1 MLAAKDQ
8 IRRHGPFRRLRRALI
23 RQPQRIL
30 SRVRRVFVSLAPA
43 IAPSR
48 VRFAARFKKPLAR
61 APEIEITR
69 SRRRRRR
76 TFESTISR
84 ATERLRRVRVASAS
98 PSVLSSSP
106 RRARSFASRAF
117 VRSRPRRS
125 FVRASRSIARPSAA
139 GARARTIDARSIARA
154 PRRAFAASRGR
165 RARSSVSRMALGF
178 VTRVAVGSM
187 RKQSDDDDGARR
199 DRAPTRRATAHA
211 RARAGRAPDARANPR
226 PYAATRGDARRAETT
241 PRR

>member
-48 VRFAARFKKPLAR
+48 VQFAARFKKPLAR

-69 SRRRRRR
+69 SRRRRRRR

-117 VRSRPRRS
+117 VRVRVDRS
-125 FVRASRSIARPSAA
+125 FA
-139 GARARTIDARSIARA
+139 
-154 PRRAFAASRGR
+154 R
-165 RARSSVSRMALGF
+165 RARS
-178 VTRVAVGSM
+178 RVRARSA
-187 RKQSDDDDGARR
+187 RASDRSTR
-199 DRAPTRRATAHA
+199 DRSRAHLVERSRRRAGVA
-211 RARAGRAPDARANPR
+211 RGRVCRECAIRVRDSCGCGF
-226 PYAATRGDARRAETT
+226 YAQTVRR
-241 PRR
+241 

>member
-76 TFESTISR
+76 RTFESTISR

-106 RRARSFASRAF
+106 RRARSFASRV

-125 FVRASRSIARPSAA
+125 FVRASRSIARPRAF
-139 GARARTIDARSIARA
+139 GARERTIDARSIARA
-154 PRRAFAASRGR
+154 PRRARSRRRAGVARGR
-165 RARSSVSRMALGF
+165 VCRECAIRVRDSCGCGF
-178 VTRVAVGSM
+178 YAQTV
-187 RKQSDDDDGARR
+187 RR
-199 DRAPTRRATAHA
+199 
-211 RARAGRAPDARANPR
+211 
-226 PYAATRGDARRAETT
+226 
-241 PRR
+241 

>member
-69 SRRRRRR
+69 SRRVVVVAP
-76 TFESTISR
+76 SSPPSR
-84 ATERLRRVRVASAS
+84 ARPSACVASAS
-98 PSVLSSSP
+98 RPRRRQSSRRHRVASRSFASPSFVRVRVDRSFA
-106 RRARSFASRAF
+106 RRARSR
-117 VRSRPRRS
+117 
-125 FVRASRSIARPSAA
+125 VRARA
-139 GARARTIDARSIARA
+139 GARDERSTRDRSRA
-154 PRRAFAASRGR
+154 HLVERVAASRGR
-165 RARSSVSRMALGF
+165 RARSSVSRMPIRVRDSCGCGF
-178 VTRVAVGSM
+178 YAQTV
-187 RKQSDDDDGARR
+187 RR
-199 DRAPTRRATAHA
+199 
-211 RARAGRAPDARANPR
+211 
-226 PYAATRGDARRAETT
+226 
-241 PRR
+241 

>member
-43 IAPSR
+43 IAPFR
-48 VRFAARFKKPLAR
+48 VRFDARFKKPLAR

-69 SRRRRRR
+69 SRRRRR

-106 RRARSFASRAF
+106 RRVRSFASRAF
-117 VRSRPRRS
+117 VRVRVDRS
-125 FVRASRSIARPSAA
+125 FA
-139 GARARTIDARSIARA
+139 
-154 PRRAFAASRGR
+154 R
-165 RARSSVSRMALGF
+165 RARS
-178 VTRVAVGSM
+178 RV
-187 RKQSDDDDGARR
+187 
-199 DRAPTRRATAHA
+199 
-211 RARAGRAPDARANPR
+211 RARPARANER
-226 PYAATRGDARRAETT
+226 STRDRSRAHLVERSRRRAGVARGRVPTMCRPIRVRDSCGCGFYAQT
-241 PRR
+241 VRR

>member
-98 PSVLSSSP
+98 PSVLSSS
-106 RRARSFASRAF
+106 FASRAF
-117 VRSRPRRS
+117 VRVARVRSRPRRS

-165 RARSSVSRMALGF
+165 RARSSVSCIRLGF

>member
-48 VRFAARFKKPLAR
+48 VQFVRFAARFKKPLAR

-98 PSVLSSSP
+98 PSVLSSS
-106 RRARSFASRAF
+106 FASRAF
-117 VRSRPRRS
+117 VRVARVRSRPRRS

-165 RARSSVSRMALGF
+165 RARSSVSR
-178 VTRVAVGSM
+178 
-187 RKQSDDDDGARR
+187 
-199 DRAPTRRATAHA
+199 AH
-211 RARAGRAPDARANPR
+211 N
-226 PYAATRGDARRAETT
+226 
-241 PRR
+241 

>member
-43 IAPSR
+43 IPPSR

-69 SRRRRRR
+69 SRRRRR

-106 RRARSFASRAF
+106 RRARAFASRAC
-117 VRSRPRRS
+117 VRVRVDRS
-125 FVRASRSIARPSAA
+125 FA
-139 GARARTIDARSIARA
+139 
-154 PRRAFAASRGR
+154 R
-165 RARSSVSRMALGF
+165 RARS
-178 VTRVAVGSM
+178 RV
-187 RKQSDDDDGARR
+187 RAR
-199 DRAPTRRATAHA
+199 PA
-211 RARAGRAPDARANPR
+211 RARERSTRDRSRAHLVERSR
-226 PYAATRGDARRAETT
+226 RRAGVARGRVCRECIIRVRDSCGCGFYAQTV
-241 PRR
+241 RR

>member
-69 SRRRRRR
+69 SRSSSSSHLRVHHLARRL
-76 TFESTISR
+76 
-84 ATERLRRVRVASAS
+84 ERLRRVRVASAS

-106 RRARSFASRAF
+106 RRVAF
-117 VRSRPRRS
+117 VRVAVVRSRPRRS
-125 FVRASRSIARPSAA
+125 FVRASRVDRASARV
-139 GARARTIDARSIARA
+139 ARARATTIDARSIARA
-154 PRRAFAASRGR
+154 PRRARAASRGR
-165 RARSSVSRMALGF
+165 RARSSVSRA
-178 VTRVAVGSM
+178 RDQGS
-187 RKQSDDDDGARR
+187 
-199 DRAPTRRATAHA
+199 
-211 RARAGRAPDARANPR
+211 
-226 PYAATRGDARRAETT
+226 
-241 PRR
+241 

>member
-76 TFESTISR
+76 RTFESTISR

-117 VRSRPRRS
+117 VRVRVDRS
-125 FVRASRSIARPSAA
+125 FARRARSRVRARS
-139 GARARTIDARSIARA
+139 GARERTIDARSIARA
-154 PRRAFAASRGR
+154 PRRARAASRGR
-165 RARSSVSRMALGF
+165 RARSSVSRM
-178 VTRVAVGSM
+178 
-187 RKQSDDDDGARR
+187 R
-199 DRAPTRRATAHA
+199 D
-211 RARAGRAPDARANPR
+211 
-226 PYAATRGDARRAETT
+226 
-241 PRR
+241 